1 MSLGMTSRTP
11 EEVIILVSHERKMK
25 LFNAIDEAFAK
36 VNSEFDNEENQPS
49 FQEMY
54 ESIDMLKN
62 KVRRLEMDAYFA
74 YKSIEASNLVHIDKP
89 SHIQ

>member
-1 MSLGMTSRTP
+1 MTSRTP
-11 EEVIILVSHERKMK
+11 DEVVILVSHERKMK
-25 LFNAIDEAFAK
+25 MFNAIDEAFAK
-36 VNSEFDNEENQPS
+36 ANQEFDEKNNQPS

-74 YKSIEASNLVHIDKP
+74 YKSIEAASLVHIDKP